1 MHSEKYNKVKDYY
14 DRGLW
19 SESRVANAVVKG
31 WITAEEYE
39 EITGTRRAE

>member
-1 MHSEKYNKVKDYY
+1 MHSKNFNKVKDYY

-19 SESRVANAVVKG
+19 SKSRVANAVDKG

-39 EITGTRRAE
+39 EITGLPYVG